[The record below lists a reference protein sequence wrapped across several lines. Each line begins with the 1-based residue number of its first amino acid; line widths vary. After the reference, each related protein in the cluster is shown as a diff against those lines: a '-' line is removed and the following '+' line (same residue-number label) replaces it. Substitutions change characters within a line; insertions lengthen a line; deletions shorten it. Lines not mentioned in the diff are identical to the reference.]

1 MKPKVYLETTI
12 VSYLTARPSRD
23 AVMQGMIEQTKKWWA
38 HEREGFELIVSDVVV
53 TEASAGDAAA
63 AVRRLAALRGLTTIE
78 ADAEAKALAIVLL
91 NNMALPPNAVDDAAH
106 IAIAAVNQMDYLLTW
121 NCRHIANAAMRPKL
135 EHLCLAEG
143 YRCPVICTPHELRR
157 PECED

>member
-23 AVMQGMIEQTKKWWA
+23 VILTGMIEQTKKWWDL
-38 HEREGFELIVSDVVV
+38 ERERFELFVSDIVIR
-53 TEASAGDAAA
+53 EATGGDMAAA
-63 AVRRLAALRGLTTIE
+63 RRRSDVLQPLTAVE
-78 ADAEAKALAIVLL
+78 NDAESQALADVFLQ
-91 NNMALPPNAVDDAAH
+91 NMALPAKASDDALH

-135 EHLCLAEG
+135 EGLCLAEG
-143 YRCPVICTPHELRR
+143 YRCPIICTPPELRK
-157 PECED
+157 PDYED